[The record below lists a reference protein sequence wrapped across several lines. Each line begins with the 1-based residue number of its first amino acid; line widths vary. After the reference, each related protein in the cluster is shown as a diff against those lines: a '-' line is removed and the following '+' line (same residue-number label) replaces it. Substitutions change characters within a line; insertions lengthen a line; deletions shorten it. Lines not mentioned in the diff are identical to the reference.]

1 MEYKIKLTSEP
12 IIDYSGIDAVA
23 EEVKLDLEKVNVDA
37 LVATEDNLAFL
48 KKLRAEKNKQFAE
61 LEGVRKEI
69 KSLVTKPY
77 DIFENE
83 YKIKIKSLF
92 ENFDSILQKKIVAVE
107 NGIKED
113 KKNKLI
119 ELFES
124 LSTPEISFLS
134 FDDIGLKIGIS
145 DSMKS
150 LKTQVEAFVTK
161 TLDDYNLIM
170 MQENPERILLK
181 YKQTRNVSQAITSVM
196 NEIKEEAYLKNL
208 VKEEIKATIPEPV
221 SIPESVE
228 SNEEVILRTVSF
240 KVTGTLEQLRNLKR
254 FLAESGMKYE

>member
-1 MEYKIKLTSEP
+1 MDYKIKLVSDP
-12 IIDYSGIDAVA
+12 IIDYSGIYAVA

-77 DIFENE
+77 DIFETE
-83 YKIKIKSLF
+83 YKLKIKGLF

-113 KKNKLI
+113 KKNKLV
-119 ELFES
+119 EHFES

-134 FDDIGLKIGIS
+134 FEDIGLKIGIS

-170 MQENPERILLK
+170 MQDNPERILLK

-196 NEIKEEAYLKNL
+196 NEIKEEAFLKNL
-208 VKEEIKATIPEPV
+208 VREEPNTIVPEVVEAVKETKTEP
-221 SIPESVE
+221 S
-228 SNEEVILRTVSF
+228 LMTVSF
-240 KVTGTLEQLRNLKR
+240 KVTGTLEQLRSLKQY
-254 FLAESGMKYE
+254 LAESGMKYE

>member
-1 MEYKIKLTSEP
+1 MEYKIKLVSDP

-77 DIFENE
+77 DIFETE
-83 YKIKIKSLF
+83 YKLKIKGLF

-113 KKNKLI
+113 KKNKLV
-119 ELFES
+119 EHFES

-134 FDDIGLKIGIS
+134 FEDIGLKIGIS

-196 NEIKEEAYLKNL
+196 NEIKEEAFLKNL
-208 VKEEIKATIPEPV
+208 VREEPKTIVPEVVEAVKETKTEP
-221 SIPESVE
+221 S
-228 SNEEVILRTVSF
+228 LMTVSF
-240 KVTGTLEQLRNLKR
+240 NVTGTLEQLRSLKKY
-254 FLAESGMKYE
+254 LAESGMKYE

>member
-1 MEYKIKLTSEP
+1 MEYKIKLVSDP

-77 DIFENE
+77 DIFETE
-83 YKIKIKSLF
+83 YKLKINGLF

-113 KKNKLI
+113 KKNKLV
-119 ELFES
+119 EHFES

-134 FDDIGLKIGIS
+134 FEDIGLKIGIS

-196 NEIKEEAYLKNL
+196 NEIKEEAFLKNL
-208 VKEEIKATIPEPV
+208 VREEPKTIVPEVVEAVKETKTEP
-221 SIPESVE
+221 S
-228 SNEEVILRTVSF
+228 LMTVSF
-240 KVTGTLEQLRNLKR
+240 KVTGTLEQLRSLKQY
-254 FLAESGMKYE
+254 LAESGMKYE